1 MTIRLLKRS
10 QVHPRAEE
18 SQKSHRTSI
27 KDMSDPKSTSSF
39 VSESPFPSGHPFE
52 AVTVDARHE
61 RQLFALLLGSYSSWR
76 WVRRRFHEAS
86 CLRDPRIEQGLAL
99 FDHMPRT
106 AVRQPTTKINHRQLW
121 SLPEVLSHN
130 LTPVISKFHQQ
141 ERYPRRRTGLFLRP
155 TLCVKKWHHSWLS
168 APLCVAADLPT
179 RNCWNCWR
187 GLFTETTSRIRQR
200 GKNVWLGS
208 PKRAICKRFRAAMLS

>member
-1 MTIRLLKRS
+1 MSGSSSLCLS
-10 QVHPRAEE
+10 V
-18 SQKSHRTSI
+18 RT
-27 KDMSDPKSTSSF
+27 PH
-39 VSESPFPSGHPFE
+39 G
-52 AVTVDARHE
+52 A
-61 RQLFALLLGSYSSWR
+61 GCGG
-76 WVRRRFHEAS
+76 S
-86 CLRDPRIEQGLAL
+86 CLRNPRVEQGLAL

-106 AVRQPTTKINHRQLW
+106 AVRQPTTKIHHRQLW

-141 ERYPRRRTGLFLRP
+141 ERYPRRRTGLFLSLRLRP
-155 TLCVKKWHHSWLS
+155 TLCVKKWHQSWLS

-208 PKRAICKRFRAAMLS
+208 PKRAMAENPGTCRKRFRAAMLS